1 MSSPP
6 PTRGRSNRRA
16 VLNWA
21 AGMTLIW
28 GLIATIWMPY
38 VNARRTYEAVAQG
51 IAHSLPDGACVERRN
66 LGIAQ
71 RAALYYFSGIVTV
84 PDASPRAA
92 ECAALLVQYA
102 RLADGAP
109 PLPGYTIDWQGGR
122 RGDDNERFVL
132 YRKVP

>member
-1 MSSPP
+1 
-6 PTRGRSNRRA
+6 

-51 IAHSLPDGACVERRN
+51 IAHSLPEGSCIERRD
-66 LGIAQ
+66 LGLAQ

-84 PDASPRAA
+84 PDASSRAA
-92 ECAALLVQYA
+92 ECATLLVQYG
-102 RLADGAP
+102 RLADGTP
-109 PLPGYTIDWQGGR
+109 PLPGYAIAWQGGR
-122 RGDDNERFVL
+122 RGDENERFVL